1 MALIKESNVDEFFE
15 KVNWHM
21 LFVRL
26 HKWNLWGGK
35 AWSHDGLEMC
45 LHFRPANSRIP

>member
-1 MALIKESNVDEFFE
+1 
-15 KVNWHM
+15 M

-35 AWSHDGLEMC
+35 AAVRRHVVEMDVEAEGTVGI
-45 LHFRPANSRIP
+45 LPNQDSGKGGEW